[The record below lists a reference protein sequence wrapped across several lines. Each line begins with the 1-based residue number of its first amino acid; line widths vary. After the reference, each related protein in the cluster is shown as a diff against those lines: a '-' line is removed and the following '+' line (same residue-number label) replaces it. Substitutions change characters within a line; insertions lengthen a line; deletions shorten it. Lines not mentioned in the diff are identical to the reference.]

1 MDERLKIP
9 KFFVIKGKTWKIKKL
24 KRVVH
29 ADGEECRG
37 LADFDTRVITLE
49 KGMEPL
55 QEVQI
60 LIHELIHAVLHEAH
74 LSPNSGLP
82 DSVEEIV
89 CDAIADMITG
99 CFNIEAKVVKKI
111 KKD

>member
-1 MDERLKIP
+1 MDARLKIP
-9 KFFVIKGKTWKIKKL
+9 KTFVIKGKTWKIKKL

-37 LADFDTRVITLE
+37 LADFDTHTITIE

-60 LIHELIHAVLHEAH
+60 LIHELIHAALHEAH
-74 LSPNSGLP
+74 LGPNSGLP

-99 CFNIEAKVVKKI
+99 CFTLGAKRVKKP